1 MKKPNLSDLTL
12 REKIGQTG
20 MPGIGELR
28 EGIARNGGILGYF
41 KEYPFT
47 GFWCDHLVKAQDKP
61 YKAPRDFAEHIK
73 EVNKDLDVPLLVAC
87 DLEEGSDVAFGE
99 LHHISANMSVGA
111 ANSPELTYKRSYY
124 YAKELRSFGVN
135 WAFGPVFD
143 MLNNF
148 FDVMGPRCISD
159 DWRTVSEHA
168 ANMVKGMQDAG
179 VAACPKH
186 FPGSGNDYRDP
197 HFCSATNDFTREEWD
212 ATYGNI
218 WRSARDAGA
227 LSYMISH
234 MSFPAVDDSLTPLG
248 APTPATASKK
258 ILDILRRD
266 MSYDGIIVTDA
277 VCMKGVASAFEH
289 EDVYIECFNAGND
302 VILFVHDDYID
313 IMEKAVL
320 DGRVSME
327 RLDESVRRILDFKE
341 RLGLFDD
348 NAEIPELSEE
358 EKRDFDSV
366 NYEISKHALT
376 IVTNSNGMIPF
387 DKSRIR
393 SALIIAFSPF
403 EPFGESVKVM
413 ADRFAEYG
421 ISADIVPTIPGKAVL
436 EDYSKKYDLI
446 VYATFLAMGKP
457 SGMPFFSQNLST
469 LFNSYSY
476 GTEKSVAASFGA
488 PSIYHN
494 YFETAP
500 AFINAYSSDEATMRA
515 FVDGILGEFELVGR
529 SPVDLKPSFSRRVKL

>member
-1 MKKPNLSDLTL
+1 MKKPKISELTL

-28 EGIARNGGILGYF
+28 EGIARNGSILGYF

-47 GFWCDHLVKAQDKP
+47 GFWCDNLIKAQDKP
-61 YKAPRDFAEHIK
+61 YKSPRDFAEHLK
-73 EVNKDLDVPLLVAC
+73 EVNANLDVPLLVAC
-87 DLEEGSDVAFGE
+87 DLEEGADVAFDE

-124 YAKELRSFGVN
+124 YAKELKSFGVN

-168 ANMVKGMQDAG
+168 ANMVKGIQDAG

-258 ILDILRRD
+258 ILDILRYD

-313 IMEKAVL
+313 VMEKAVL
-320 DGRVSME
+320 SGRVSME
-327 RLDESVRRILDFKE
+327 RLDESVLRILDFKE
-341 RLGLFDD
+341 RLGLFDE

-358 EKRDFDSV
+358 EKLDFERV
-366 NYEISKHALT
+366 NYEIAKNALT
-376 IVTNSNGMIPF
+376 LVTNSGNMIPF
-387 DKSRIR
+387 DKRNIK
-393 SALIIAFSPF
+393 SALILAFSPY
-403 EPFGESVKVM
+403 EPFGESAKVM

-421 ISADIVPTIPGKAVL
+421 IAADIVPTIPSKAVM
-436 EDYSKKYDLI
+436 EDYSNKYDLI

-476 GTEKSVAASFGA
+476 GTDKSVAVSFGA
-488 PSIYHN
+488 PSIYYN

-500 AFINAYSSDEATMRA
+500 AFVNAYSADEATMCA
-515 FVDGILGEFELVGR
+515 FVDAILGENEFTGI
-529 SPVDLKPSFSRRVKL
+529 SPVALKPSFSRKVKI